1 MNSPTKVCRPK
12 KPRARP
18 HASTTP
24 SESPDSPLSPDIA
37 SEVSEALLPARG
49 TDGEDETKAIQA
61 LQQRLEAMERLK
73 VFKEARDDFLLYCRL
88 LMPTPDEPDDLSQ
101 SMYEVAK
108 HHRILAAA
116 LEQVDKGL
124 WPRLIVTM
132 PPRHGKTQQISK
144 FFPAWFTGRDPYRST
159 IIATY
164 NDDYAGDIGRDVR
177 DVLRHPRHQN
187 IFPLCK
193 LKTGAQGSDRI
204 KTAQGGQLS
213 FVGRGSASTGRGG
226 HLLIADDL
234 IKDAEEADSP
244 TMREKIWQ
252 WFVKVFL
259 TRQMRAGS
267 AVVLVMTRWNE
278 DDIVGRLTDPHNP
291 AYNRDEA
298 AKWKVLNL
306 PAIAELSD
314 PMNRKPGEALW
325 PERFPLPMLEAQ
337 KRLDPTGFMALY
349 QQRPS
354 PEEGAFFRAAWLKT
368 YMVANRPR
376 AEEMRIYAA
385 SDHAIGTDKK
395 KHDASCMVI
404 CGVCPNKYLW
414 LLDCYWD
421 RRPPDQTVEAMLDM
435 CELWKPSF
443 WFAENEA
450 ILKSIGPWIH
460 KRKIERGIPVVIDSI
475 PVHKNKEA
483 IAQSIAGLM
492 QAGRVVF
499 PRAAP
504 WFPEAKHE
512 LLHFPH
518 GTNDDFVTA
527 ISLMGLKVLQLIA
540 GTPQRDVK
548 SPEHG
553 TYGWWKKEMEY
564 QGKLREAP
572 QLAEVW

>member
-1 MNSPTKVCRPK
+1 
-12 KPRARP
+12 
-18 HASTTP
+18 
-24 SESPDSPLSPDIA
+24 
-37 SEVSEALLPARG
+37 
-49 TDGEDETKAIQA
+49 
-61 LQQRLEAMERLK
+61 MERLK
-73 VFKEARDDFLLYCRL
+73 VFQDARDDFLSYCK
-88 LMPTPDEPDDLSQ
+88 LMMPSPDDPDDLTQ

-108 HHRILAAA
+108 HHRVLAAA

-177 DVLRHPRHQN
+177 DVLRHPRHQDV
-187 IFPLCK
+187 FPRCK

-204 KTAQGGQLS
+204 KTAAGGQLS
-213 FVGRGSASTGRGG
+213 FVGRGSSSTGRGG
-226 HLLIADDL
+226 HLLVADDL

-244 TMREKIWQ
+244 TIREKIWN

-267 AVVLVMTRWNE
+267 CVVLVMTRWNE
-278 DDIVGRLTDPHNP
+278 DDIVGRLTDPRNP
-291 AYNRDEA
+291 AYNKEEA

-314 PMNRKPGEALW
+314 PMGRKPGEALW

-337 KRLDPTGFMALY
+337 KRLDPSGFMALY

-354 PEEGAFFRAAWLKT
+354 PEEGSFFRADWIKT
-368 YMVANRPR
+368 YTVANRPK
-376 AEEMRIYAA
+376 ADEMRIYAA

-395 KHDASCMVI
+395 KHDASCMLI
-404 CGVCPNKYLW
+404 AGVCPNKYLW
-414 LLDCYWD
+414 ILDCYWA
-421 RRPPDQTVEAMLDM
+421 RKPPDQTVESMLDM
-435 CELWKPSF
+435 VALWKPSF

-492 QAGRVVF
+492 QSGRVVF

-512 LLHFPH
+512 LMHFPH

-527 ISLMGLKVLQLIA
+527 ISIMGLKVLQLIA
-540 GTPQRDVK
+540 GTPLRDDK
-548 SPEHG
+548 SPKHG

>member
-1 MNSPTKVCRPK
+1 MKQKRAPRKPK
-12 KPRARP
+12 LNG
-18 HASTTP
+18 
-24 SESPDSPLSPDIA
+24 SEPQA
-37 SEVSEALLPARG
+37 ELLPAGGIEAAMEANDITGLRR
-49 TDGEDETKAIQA
+49 
-61 LQQRLEAMERLK
+61 RLEALERLK
-73 VFKEARDDFLLYCRL
+73 VFRGARDDFLAYCKL
-88 LMPTPDEPDDLSQ
+88 LMPTPDDPDDLTQ

-108 HHRILAAA
+108 HHQVLAAA
-116 LEQVDKGL
+116 LEEVERGT

-159 IIATY
+159 IVATY

-177 DVLRHPRHQN
+177 DVLRHPRHLS
-187 IFPLCK
+187 IFPTSK
-193 LKTGAQGSDRI
+193 LKAGAQSSDRI
-204 KTAQGGQLS
+204 KTAANGQLS
-213 FVGRGSASTGRGG
+213 FVGRGSSSTGRGG

-244 TMREKIWQ
+244 TMREKIWN

-259 TRQMRAGS
+259 TRQMRAG
-267 AVVLVMTRWNE
+267 ACVVLVMTRWNE

-291 AYNRDEA
+291 AYNKDEA

-306 PAIAELSD
+306 PAIAELGD
-314 PMNRKPGEALW
+314 PMGRKLGEALW
-325 PERFPLPMLEAQ
+325 PDRFPLPMLEAQ
-337 KRLDPTGFMALY
+337 KRIDPSGFMALY

-354 PEEGAFFRAAWLKT
+354 PEEGAFFRAGWLKT
-368 YMVANRPR
+368 YMAANRPK

-385 SDHAIGTDKK
+385 SDHAIGTDRK

-404 CGVCPNKYLW
+404 AGVCPNKYLW
-414 LLDCYWD
+414 ILDCYWQ
-421 RRPPDQTVEAMLDM
+421 RKPPDQTVESMLDLVQ
-435 CELWKPSF
+435 LWKPSF
-443 WFAENEA
+443 WFAEDEA
-450 ILKSIGPWIH
+450 ILKSIGPWIQ

-475 PVHKNKEA
+475 AVHKNKEA

-499 PRAAP
+499 PKAAP
-504 WFPEAKHE
+504 WFQEAKHE

-540 GTPQRDVK
+540 GTPQRDVAT
-548 SPEHG
+548 SAPN
-553 TYGWWKKEMEY
+553 TFGWWKKEMAF
-564 QGKLREAP
+564 QQKQRDAP

>member
-1 MNSPTKVCRPK
+1 MK
-12 KPRARP
+12 KKT
-18 HASTTP
+18 STP
-24 SESPDSPLSPDIA
+24 SPSVRKDESVPSPLASRPDFD
-37 SEVSEALLPARG
+37 ARG
-49 TDGEDETKAIQA
+49 KGIDPTIAANKAKDIEG
-61 LQQRLEAMERLK
+61 LRERLEALHRLK
-73 VFKEARDDFLLYCRL
+73 IFQEARDDFLLYCRL
-88 LMPTPDEPDDLSQ
+88 MMPTPDDPDDLTQ

-108 HHRILAAA
+108 HHKVLAAA
-116 LEQVDKGL
+116 LEQVEKGL

-159 IIATY
+159 IVATY

-177 DVLRHPRHQN
+177 DVLRHPRHLD
-187 IFPLCK
+187 IFPQSK
-193 LKTGAQGSDRI
+193 LKTGAQASDRI
-204 KTAQGGQLS
+204 KTSANGQLS
-213 FVGRGSASTGRGG
+213 FVGRGSSSTGRGG

-244 TMREKIWQ
+244 TIREKIWN

-267 AVVLVMTRWNE
+267 CVVLVMTRWNE
-278 DDIVGRLTDPHNP
+278 DDVVGRLTDPHNP
-291 AYNRDEA
+291 AYNKEEA
-298 AKWKVLNL
+298 GKWKVLNL
-306 PAIAELSD
+306 PAIAELND
-314 PMNRKPGEALW
+314 PMGRKPGEALW

-337 KRLDPTGFMALY
+337 KRIDPSGFMALY

-354 PEEGAFFRAAWLKT
+354 PEEGAFFRADWLKT
-368 YMVANRPR
+368 YMAANRPK
-376 AEEMRIYAA
+376 ASEMRIYAS

-395 KHDASCMVI
+395 RHDASCMVI
-404 CGVCPNKYLW
+404 AGVCPNKYLW
-414 LLDCYWD
+414 ILDCYWA
-421 RRPPDQTVEAMLDM
+421 RKPPDQTVESMLDLVQ
-435 CELWKPSF
+435 LWKPSF

-492 QAGRVVF
+492 QSGRVVF

-504 WFPEAKHE
+504 WFQEAKHE

-527 ISLMGLKVLQLIA
+527 ISIMGLKMLQLIA
-540 GTPQRDVK
+540 GTPQKDVATPA
-548 SPEHG
+548 SN
-553 TYGWWKKEMEY
+553 TFGWWKKEMEY
-564 QGKLREAP
+564 QQKQRDAP

>member
-1 MNSPTKVCRPK
+1 MV
-12 KPRARP
+12 
-18 HASTTP
+18 
-24 SESPDSPLSPDIA
+24 
-37 SEVSEALLPARG
+37 
-49 TDGEDETKAIQA
+49 
-61 LQQRLEAMERLK
+61 
-73 VFKEARDDFLLYCRL
+73 
-88 LMPTPDEPDDLSQ
+88 
-101 SMYEVAK
+101 
-108 HHRILAAA
+108 
-116 LEQVDKGL
+116 
-124 WPRLIVTM
+124 
-132 PPRHGKTQQISK
+132 HGK
-144 FFPAWFTGRDPYRST
+144 DPYRST
-159 IIATY
+159 IVATY
-164 NDDYAGDIGRDVR
+164 NDDYAGDIVRDVR
-177 DVLRHPRHQN
+177 DVSAIPAIK
-187 IFPLCK
+187 IFSALYQ

-204 KTAQGGQLS
+204 KTAQ
-213 FVGRGSASTGRGG
+213 RTGSSHSSAVAPAPPDAVASTVV
-226 HLLIADDL
+226 ADDL

-244 TMREKIWQ
+244 TIREKIWN
-252 WFVKVFL
+252 WFKVEGL
-259 TRQMRAGS
+259 PTRQMRAGS
-267 AVVLVMTRWNE
+267 CVVLVMTRWNE
-278 DDIVGRLTDPHNP
+278 DDIVGRLTDPRNP
-291 AYNRDEA
+291 AYNKEEA

-314 PMNRKPGEALW
+314 PMGRKPGEALW

-337 KRLDPTGFMALY
+337 KRIDPSGFMALY

-354 PEEGAFFRAAWLKT
+354 PEEGAFFRADWLKT
-368 YMVANRPR
+368 YMVANRPK

-395 KHDASCMVI
+395 RHDASCMVI
-404 CGVCPNKYLW
+404 AGVCPNKYLW
-414 LLDCYWD
+414 ILDCYWA
-421 RRPPDQTVEAMLDM
+421 RKPPDQTVESMLDLVA
-435 CELWKPSF
+435 LWKPSM

-483 IAQSIAGLM
+483 IAQSIAGLL

-512 LLHFPH
+512 LMHFPH

-527 ISLMGLKVLQLIA
+527 ISIMGLKVLQLIA
-540 GTPQRDVK
+540 GTPQRDDK
-548 SPEHG
+548 SPKHG

>member
-1 MNSPTKVCRPK
+1 MTAAAKVPRKRKAAPVAGEVALPSPAVVDD
-12 KPRARP
+12 
-18 HASTTP
+18 
-24 SESPDSPLSPDIA
+24 SEDK
-37 SEVSEALLPARG
+37 G
-49 TDGEDETKAIQA
+49 IQT
-61 LQQRLEAMERLK
+61 LQTRLEALERLRVLRK
-73 VFKEARDDFLLYCRL
+73 AKDDFLLYCQ
-88 LMPTPDEPDDLSQ
+88 LMMPSPDDPDDLSQ

-108 HHRILAAA
+108 HHRVLAAA
-116 LEQVDKGL
+116 LEEVDRGT

-177 DVLRHPRHQN
+177 DVLRSPRHQD

-193 LKTGAQGSDRI
+193 LKTGAQASDRI
-204 KTAQGGQLS
+204 KTAANGQLS
-213 FVGRGSASTGRGG
+213 FVGRGSSSTGRGG

-244 TMREKIWQ
+244 TMREKIWN

-267 AVVLVMTRWNE
+267 CVVLVMTRWNE
-278 DDIVGRLTDPHNP
+278 DDVVGRLTDPHNP
-291 AYNRDEA
+291 AYNREEA
-298 AKWKVLNL
+298 SKWKVLNL

-314 PMNRKPGEALW
+314 PMGRKPGEALW

-337 KRLDPTGFMALY
+337 KRIDPTGFMALY

-354 PEEGAFFRAAWLKT
+354 PEEGAFFRAAWLKSYT
-368 YMVANRPR
+368 AANRPK
-376 AEEMRIYAA
+376 AAEMRIYAA

-395 KHDASCMVI
+395 KHDASCMI
-404 CGVCPNKYLW
+404 IAGVCPNKYLW

-421 RRPPDQTVEAMLDM
+421 RRPPDQTVEAMLDLVQ
-435 CELWKPSF
+435 LWKPSF
-443 WFAENEA
+443 WFAEDEA

-460 KRKIERGIPVVIDSI
+460 KRKIERGIPVVIDSM

-504 WFPEAKHE
+504 WFSEAKHE
-512 LLHFPH
+512 LMHFPH
-518 GTNDDFVTA
+518 GTNDDFVSA
-527 ISLMGLKVLQLIA
+527 ISIMGLKVLQLIA
-540 GTPQRDVK
+540 GTPQRDTP
-548 SPEHG
+548 SPTTG
-553 TYGWWKKEMEY
+553 TFGWWKKEMDY
-564 QGKLREAP
+564 QQKLREAP
-572 QLAEVW
+572 ATAEVW

>member
-1 MNSPTKVCRPK
+1 MNKSAKASRPK
-12 KPRARP
+12 KPRAPPPESSTLNGNQVP
-18 HASTTP
+18 H
-24 SESPDSPLSPDIA
+24 
-37 SEVSEALLPARG
+37 LLPAG
-49 TDGEDETKAIQA
+49 PSAVSETSSPAEAAEADPETKGIQT
-61 LQQRLEAMERLK
+61 LRTRLEALERLK
-73 VFKEARDDFLLYCRL
+73 VFDDARQNFLQYCRL
-88 LMPTPDEPDDLSQ
+88 MMPTPDDPDDLTA

-108 HHRILAAA
+108 HHQVLAAA

-177 DVLRHPRHQN
+177 DILRHPRHRD

-193 LKTGAQGSDRI
+193 LKTGAQASDRI
-204 KTAQGGQLS
+204 KTTAGGQLS
-213 FVGRGSASTGRGG
+213 FVGRGSSSTGRGG

-244 TMREKIWQ
+244 TIREKIWQ

-267 AVVLVMTRWNE
+267 CVVLVMTRWNE
-278 DDIVGRLTDPHNP
+278 DDVVGRLTDPHNP
-291 AYNRDEA
+291 AYNKEEA

-325 PERFPLPMLEAQ
+325 PARFPIPWLEAQ
-337 KRLDPTGFMALY
+337 KRLDPMGFMALY

-354 PEEGAFFRAAWLKT
+354 PEEGSFFRASWLKT
-368 YMVANRPR
+368 YVASNRPP
-376 AEEMRIYAA
+376 AAEMRIYAA
-385 SDHAIGTDKK
+385 SDHAIGTDRK

-404 CGVCPNKYLW
+404 AGVCPNKYLW
-414 LLDCYWD
+414 ILDCYWD

-435 CELWKPSF
+435 VALWKPSF

-492 QAGRVVF
+492 QAGRVIF

-512 LLHFPH
+512 LMHFPH
-518 GTNDDFVTA
+518 GTNDDFVSA
-527 ISLMGLKVLQLIA
+527 VSIMGLKVLQLIA
-540 GTPQRDVK
+540 GTPQKDK
-548 SPEHG
+548 ASPETG
-553 TYGWWKKEMEY
+553 TFGWWKKEMEY
-564 QGKLREAP
+564 QQKLRENP
-572 QLAEVW
+572 QLSEVW

>member
-1 MNSPTKVCRPK
+1 MKKRTSPPPSSSPPRGENAPNQQASRPALD
-12 KPRARP
+12 ARTEGSDP
-18 HASTTP
+18 ANQK
-24 SESPDSPLSPDIA
+24 EDKAI
-37 SEVSEALLPARG
+37 EALR
-49 TDGEDETKAIQA
+49 T
-61 LQQRLEAMERLK
+61 RLEAMERLE
-73 VFKEARDDFLLYCRL
+73 VFAKARDDFLLYCKL
-88 LMPTPDEPDDLSQ
+88 MMPTPDAPDDLGA

-108 HHRILAAA
+108 HHKVLAAA
-116 LEQVDKGL
+116 LEQVEKGL

-177 DVLRHPRHQN
+177 DVLRHPRHRDV
-187 IFPLCK
+187 FPQCK

-204 KTAQGGQLS
+204 KTSANGQLS
-213 FVGRGSASTGRGG
+213 FVGRGSSSTGRGG

-244 TMREKIWQ
+244 TIREKIWN

-267 AVVLVMTRWNE
+267 CVVLVMTRWNE
-278 DDIVGRLTDPHNP
+278 DDVVGRLTDPHNP
-291 AYNRDEA
+291 AYNKEEA
-298 AKWKVLNL
+298 SKWKVLNL

-314 PMNRKPGEALW
+314 PMGRKPGEALW

-337 KRLDPTGFMALY
+337 KRIDPMGFMALY

-368 YMVANRPR
+368 YVAANRPP
-376 AEEMRIYAA
+376 AAEMRIYAA
-385 SDHAIGTDKK
+385 SDHAIGTDRK
-395 KHDASCMVI
+395 KHDASVMVI
-404 CGVCPNKYLW
+404 AGVCPNKYLW
-414 LLDCYWD
+414 ILDCYWA
-421 RRPPDQTVEAMLDM
+421 RKPPDQTVESMLDM
-435 CELWKPSF
+435 CALWKPSF

-450 ILKSIGPWIH
+450 ILKSIGPWIY
-460 KRKIERGIPVVIDSI
+460 KRKIERGIPVVLDPM

-492 QAGRVVF
+492 QAGRVIF
-499 PRAAP
+499 PRASP

-512 LLHFPH
+512 LMHFPH
-518 GTNDDFVTA
+518 GANDDFVTA

-540 GTPQRDVK
+540 GTPQKDK
-548 SPEHG
+548 PGITHG
-553 TYGWWKKEMEY
+553 TFGWWKKEMEY
-564 QGKLREAP
+564 QQKQREAP
-572 QLAEVW
+572 AAAEVW

>member
-1 MNSPTKVCRPK
+1 M
-12 KPRARP
+12 
-18 HASTTP
+18 
-24 SESPDSPLSPDIA
+24 
-37 SEVSEALLPARG
+37 
-49 TDGEDETKAIQA
+49 
-61 LQQRLEAMERLK
+61 
-73 VFKEARDDFLLYCRL
+73 
-88 LMPTPDEPDDLSQ
+88 MPTPDEPDDLTQ

-108 HHRILAAA
+108 HHRVLAAA
-116 LEQVDKGL
+116 LEEVDRGT

-159 IIATY
+159 IVATY

-177 DVLRHPRHQN
+177 DLLRHPRHLD
-187 IFPLCK
+187 IFPTCK
-193 LKTGAQGSDRI
+193 LKAGAQASDRI
-204 KTAQGGQLS
+204 KTLANGQLS

-226 HLLIADDL
+226 HLLVADDL

-244 TMREKIWQ
+244 TMREKIWN

-259 TRQMRAGS
+259 TRQMRAG
-267 AVVLVMTRWNE
+267 ACVVLVMTRWNE

-291 AYNRDEA
+291 SFNREEA
-298 AKWKVLNL
+298 GKWKVLNL

-314 PMNRKPGEALW
+314 PMGRKPGEALW
-325 PERFPLPMLEAQ
+325 PERFPLSMLEAQ
-337 KRLDPTGFMALY
+337 KRLDPAGFMALY

-354 PEEGAFFRAAWLKT
+354 PEEGAFFRASWLKT
-368 YMVANRPR
+368 YMVANRPK
-376 AEEMRIYAA
+376 AEEMRIYAS
-385 SDHAIGTDKK
+385 SDHAIGTDRK

-404 CGVCPNKYLW
+404 AGVCPNKYLW
-414 LLDCYWD
+414 ILDCYWQ
-421 RRPPDQTVEAMLDM
+421 RKPPDETVESMLDLVA
-435 CELWKPSF
+435 LWKPSF
-443 WFAENEA
+443 WFAEDEA

-492 QAGRVVF
+492 QSGRVIF
-499 PRAAP
+499 PKSAP
-504 WFPEAKHE
+504 WFQEAKHE

-527 ISLMGLKVLQLIA
+527 ISIMGLKMLQLIA
-540 GTPQRDVK
+540 GTPQRDVA
-548 SPEHG
+548 SPAAN
-553 TYGWWKKEMEY
+553 TFGWWKKEMEF
-564 QGKLREAP
+564 QQKQREAP

>member
-1 MNSPTKVCRPK
+1 MTPPDKVQTLRPRK
-12 KPRARP
+12 AKP
-18 HASTTP
+18 
-24 SESPDSPLSPDIA
+24 
-37 SEVSEALLPARG
+37 LPAN
-49 TDGEDETKAIQA
+49 DIDAAMEANDIQS
-61 LQQRLEAMERLK
+61 LRRRLEALERLK
-73 VFKEARDDFLLYCRL
+73 VFRQAQDDFLLYCRL
-88 LMPTPDEPDDLSQ
+88 MMPTPDDPDDLTQ
-101 SMYEVAK
+101 SMYEIAK
-108 HHRILAAA
+108 HHRVLAAA
-116 LEQVDKGL
+116 LEEVEKGT

-177 DVLRHPRHQN
+177 DVLRHPRHLDV
-187 IFPLCK
+187 FPHCR
-193 LKTGAQGSDRI
+193 LKTGAQASDRI
-204 KTAQGGQLS
+204 KTASGGQLS
-213 FVGRGSASTGRGG
+213 FVGRGSSSTGRGG

-244 TMREKIWQ
+244 TMREKIWN

-259 TRQMRAGS
+259 TRQMKVGAS
-267 AVVLVMTRWNE
+267 VVLVMTRWNE
-278 DDIVGRLTDPHNP
+278 DDVVGRLTDPHNP

-306 PAIAELSD
+306 PAIAELND
-314 PMNRKPGEALW
+314 PMDRKPGEALW

-337 KRLDPTGFMALY
+337 KRLDPSGFMALY

-354 PEEGAFFRAAWLKT
+354 PDEGTFFRATWLKT
-368 YMVANRPR
+368 YVAANRPK
-376 AEEMRIYAA
+376 AEEMRIYCA
-385 SDHAIGTDKK
+385 SDHAIGTDRK

-404 CGVCPNKYLW
+404 AGVCPNKYLW
-414 LLDCYWD
+414 ILDCYWD

-435 CELWKPSF
+435 VALWKPSY

-499 PRAAP
+499 PKAAP
-504 WFPEAKHE
+504 WFQEAKHE

-527 ISLMGLKVLQLIA
+527 VSIMGLKVLQLIA
-540 GTPQRDVK
+540 GTPQRENK
-548 SPEHG
+548 SPESG
-553 TYGWWKKEMEY
+553 TFGWWKKEMAY
-564 QGKLREAP
+564 QEKLRNGPRAS
-572 QLAEVW
+572 EVW